1 MGGGGSFS
9 IQNMIWQMI
18 LVYFWDI
25 FGFLR
30 EKKFK
35 DGGQPLAKVK
45 TKHPIWPRLPLARL
59 LGRVRAG
66 NMGGVWVKGWA

>member
-1 MGGGGSFS
+1 
-9 IQNMIWQMI
+9 MI

-59 LGRVRAG
+59 LGRVGAG
-66 NMGGVWVKGWA
+66 NMGVFGSKAGPSCCICEMQAFYM

>member
-1 MGGGGSFS
+1 
-9 IQNMIWQMI
+9 MI

-45 TKHPIWPRLPLARL
+45 TKHPIWPRLPFARL
-59 LGRVRAG
+59 FGRVRAG